1 MKLIMKLREQDLLQ
15 KSMIENVFKLR
26 RESKMKLKINN
37 NELVAILDAIE
48 LSLDYRNNDF
58 ILASLKSFVKK
69 VNNNVSIY
77 NRNPEEKAIDL
88 LDLIREIEEED

>member
-1 MKLIMKLREQDLLQ
+1 MKL
-15 KSMIENVFKLR
+15 N
-26 RESKMKLKINN
+26 INN